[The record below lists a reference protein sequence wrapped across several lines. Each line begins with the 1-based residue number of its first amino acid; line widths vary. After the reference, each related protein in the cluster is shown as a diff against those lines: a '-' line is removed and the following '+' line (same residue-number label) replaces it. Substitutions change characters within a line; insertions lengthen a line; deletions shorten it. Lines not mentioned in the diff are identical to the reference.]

1 LENHEKVR
9 LRLERT
15 YKMDETKHCLL
26 ILLDNF
32 NQSDIEENKDFFELV
47 SKGPVSLIYTTV
59 EKELNFENDTVVEF

>member
-1 LENHEKVR
+1 
-9 LRLERT
+9 
-15 YKMDETKHCLL
+15 MDETKHCLL